1 MKVHHAATLAIAGW
15 YLMTPPSQAGGR
27 YDTAAPLSKW
37 RVESGFGSDQDCRK
51 TIDDLRQRASA
62 QGRRDDAEELNVAK
76 CVSTD
81 DPRIKGD

>member
-1 MKVHHAATLAIAGW
+1 MKVYHAAALILAGW
-15 YLMTPPSQAGGR
+15 YLMTPPLQAGGR

-37 RVESGFGSDQDCRK
+37 QVESGFSSGQDCRK
-51 TIDDLRQRASA
+51 TIADLSQRAAA
-62 QGRRDDAEELNVAK
+62 QGRQDDAQELKVAK